1 MKNFI
6 VILSFLFLPAV
17 SIAQVSQQERAL
29 HDYSKKYDQEK
40 SEQRLNEIDNNL
52 NNPHSKRQADEVIDT
67 LLWLFGISIAGGI
80 AWTFIGFRTSPAE
93 KFYDQMS
100 VYGINEKTVSSLSID
115 QIRFR
120 TGLDKNEIY
129 KILKALNWTAADS
142 QPNDLNNNQY
152 DLDQKKRIKVRSEL
166 IKDIG
171 RINNLTLEEIGCM
184 DGTTKRSVQAWLAQN
199 GLHCKDYDPKS

>member
-67 LLWLFGISIAGGI
+67 LLWLFGISIVGAI
-80 AWTFIGFRTSPAE
+80 AWTFIKLRVSSTE
-93 KFYDQMS
+93 EFYYKMS
-100 VYGINEKTVSSLSID
+100 AHGINGKTVSSMSID
-115 QIRFR
+115 QIRFK

-129 KILKALNWTAADS
+129 EILKALNWTAADF
-142 QPNDLNNNQY
+142 QPNDLNNNQNY
-152 DLDQKKRIKVRSEL
+152 ADQKRRKVRSEL
-166 IKDIG
+166 IKDVG
-171 RINNLTLEEIGCM
+171 KINNLTLEEIGSM
-184 DGTTKRSVQAWLAQN
+184 DGTTKRSVQAWLTRN

>member
-67 LLWLFGISIAGGI
+67 LLWLFGISIVGAI
-80 AWTFIGFRTSPAE
+80 AWTFIKLRVSSTE
-93 KFYDQMS
+93 EFYYKMS
-100 VYGINEKTVSSLSID
+100 AHDINEKTVSSMSID
-115 QIRFR
+115 QIRFK

-129 KILKALNWTAADS
+129 KILKALNWTAADF
-142 QPNDLNNNQY
+142 QPNDLNNNQN
-152 DLDQKKRIKVRSEL
+152 DVDQKRRIEVRSEL
-166 IKDIG
+166 IKDVG
-171 RINNLTLEEIGCM
+171 KINNLTLEEIGSM
-184 DGTTKRSVQAWLAQN
+184 DGTTKRSVQAWLARN